1 MRKITFVVSII
12 VLFLC
17 LIAPSCANRGQ
28 GPQGGPKD
36 TIPPVV
42 LHEMPANGSLNSKV
56 KEIEVTFDELIL
68 AENTM
73 ENVIITPPKPILP

>member
-42 LHEMPANGSLNSKV
+42 LHENKQSTTCWGCVQLECTTVPGDYTPGNYGA
-56 KEIEVTFDELIL
+56 EITLTLE
-68 AENTM
+68 AQS
-73 ENVIITPPKPILP
+73 